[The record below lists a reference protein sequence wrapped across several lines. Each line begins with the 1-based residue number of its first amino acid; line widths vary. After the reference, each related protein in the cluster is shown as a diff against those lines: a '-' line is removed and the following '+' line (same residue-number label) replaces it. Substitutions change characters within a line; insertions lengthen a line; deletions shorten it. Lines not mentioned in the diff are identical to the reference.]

1 MKQILIILT
10 SILTFA
16 TSNIYAHKE
25 RIERPT
31 EYIFIFQNNDTIIV
45 KSQNDSLL
53 QSINLDIV
61 NHRRELKETK
71 LRFETGDE
79 IMFEYKNAKVTSIR
93 IENDNTKIVVP
104 KETIE
109 KITEVHFL
117 TVSLLWDGNYEKA
130 FEASYFYIQFDMG
143 TEKSYDKYPYVQL
156 SFSDNEFSKSIIWRQ
171 INENSKQ
178 WKKL

>member
-10 SILTFA
+10 SILTLA
-16 TSNIYAHKE
+16 TTNIYAHKD
-25 RIERPT
+25 RIERPI
-31 EYIFIFQNNDTIIV
+31 EYIFIFQNNDTFTI

-61 NHRRELKETK
+61 NHKRELVETQ
-71 LRFETGDE
+71 LSFETGE
-79 IMFEYKNAKVTSIR
+79 KIIFKYENSKMTSIR
-93 IENDNTKIVVP
+93 IERDNTKIFVP

-117 TVSLLWDGNYEKA
+117 TISLLWDGDYKKA

-156 SFSDNEFSKSIIWRQ
+156 SFLDNEFSKSIIWRQ

-178 WKKL
+178 WKEL